1 MQPDFKKIKVIISD
15 FDGVWT
21 DNKVYTFTDGN
32 EAVCCSK
39 YDSIRLPELKK
50 MGIKLIV
57 LTTEKNPSVANRL
70 KKLGIKYYI
79 CSDGNSKFIRM
90 SDLTFNKNEWEETCF
105 IGNDVNDKSCYT
117 LAGIR
122 VCPPE
127 APDNIKKVCN
137 YITKKSGGDG
147 CIREILDLVLD

>member
-1 MQPDFKKIKVIISD
+1 MQPDFKKIKIIISD

-70 KKLGIKYYI
+70 KKLGLKYYI

-90 SDLTFNKNEWEETCF
+90 SDMTFNKNEWEETCY

-127 APDNIKKVCN
+127 APDDIKKVCN
-137 YITKKSGGDG
+137 YVTKNPGGNG